1 MPGLSKSRLL
11 ARRQCP
17 KRLWLHIYKS
27 ELLSVSD
34 NTTKVRFNTGNR
46 VGEIA
51 RSLYPGG
58 VLIDGSNLQQAL
70 RDTSEILVKS
80 PARPIFEATFEH
92 DGQLIRADLLL
103 PEADG
108 YRLVEVKSSAS
119 VKSYHLIDTA
129 IQNWVVQKNGLTVI
143 DTAIAHIDTRF
154 VYSGNGDYRGLLKE
168 TSIAAKLT
176 PILVEVPN
184 WVAAA
189 QATLN
194 GDEPII
200 APGFQCE
207 TPFTCPF
214 FWHCNPDALKNKAQ
228 LAYPPEDLPQHNG
241 LAAQLREEGYD
252 DLRQVPPER
261 LTKHLH
267 QRVHT
272 SVLSGVTFL
281 DPSARSQLVDLAYPH
296 FYLDFETYAPAIPIW
311 AGTRPFV
318 TQIPFQWS
326 CHSENANEQLAHQA
340 FLAEGAGDPRREFID
355 SLLPI
360 LGKVGAIFVYSAD
373 FERSRLREMA
383 AMFPDLAVSVNDVIV
398 RIVDL
403 LPIARAHYYHP
414 DQHGSWPIKSILQT
428 IAPELAYDDLMV
440 ADGRM
445 AQSAFQEIINPNTTD
460 EQRKTL
466 RQGLLDY
473 CERDTLAMVK
483 IVSFFSAGESAT

>member
-11 ARRQCP
+11 AHRQCP
-17 KRLWLHIYKS
+17 KRLWLQIYKP
-27 ELLSVSD
+27 ELLSVTD
-34 NTTKVRFNTGNR
+34 ATTQARFNTGNR

-51 RSLYPGG
+51 RSQYHAG
-58 VLIDGSNLQQAL
+58 VLIEGSNLQQAL
-70 RDTSEILVKS
+70 RDTSEILLTP

-92 DGQLIRADLLL
+92 DGLLIRADLLL
-103 PEADG
+103 PEAHG
-108 YRLVEVKSSAS
+108 YRLVEVKSAAS
-119 VKSYHLIDTA
+119 VKSYHLIDAA
-129 IQNWVVQKNGLTVI
+129 IQSWVVQKNGLTVI

-168 TSIAAKLT
+168 TSITAKLA
-176 PILVEVPN
+176 PILAEMPN

-189 QATLN
+189 QATLS

-200 APGFQCE
+200 PAGPQCQA
-207 TPFTCPF
+207 PFTCPF
-214 FWHCNPDALKNKAQ
+214 FVHCNPAALKNKAQ

-252 DLRQVPPER
+252 DLRQVPTER

-272 SVLSGVTFL
+272 SVLSGVSFL
-281 DPSARSQLVDLAYPH
+281 DPSARSQLVDLAYPR
-296 FYLDFETYAPAIPIW
+296 FYLDFETNAPAVPVW
-311 AGTRPFV
+311 PNTRPFV
-318 TQIPFQWS
+318 TQVPFQWS
-326 CHSENANEQLAHQA
+326 CHIEDANGQLDHLA
-340 FLAEGAGDPRREFID
+340 FLAEDADDPRRAFID

-383 AMFPDLAVSVNDVIV
+383 ALFPELAVPVTDVIT

-414 DQHGSWPIKSILQT
+414 DQHGSWSIKSILPT

-445 AQSAFQEIINPNTTD
+445 AQGAFQELIDPKTTD
-460 EQRKTL
+460 ERRQTL

-483 IVSFFSAGESAT
+483 IARFFFGR